1 MNSQQV
7 YGMGGNIGGGFGTN
21 PANSY
26 NMGVSSRTISNHF
39 DSKEGSQK
47 QLLGKQMYSKNLPNA
62 KSQ

>member
-1 MNSQQV
+1 
-7 YGMGGNIGGGFGTN
+7 MGGNIGGGFGTN

-47 QLLGKQMYSKNLPNA
+47 
-62 KSQ
+62 